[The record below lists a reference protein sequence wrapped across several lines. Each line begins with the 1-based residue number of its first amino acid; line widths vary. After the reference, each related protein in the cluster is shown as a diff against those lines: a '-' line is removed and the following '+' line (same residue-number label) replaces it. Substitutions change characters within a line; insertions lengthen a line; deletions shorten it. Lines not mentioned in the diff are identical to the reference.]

1 MKRGKSFANLDEA
14 EDVEGVQKKAKPEA
28 VAYTLEVQTVTD
40 NTVKAVVDILEAQT
54 VADNTELKTVADILD
69 RGSGI
74 LEGYKT
80 VVHHMSKEDESSEA
94 GGHKG
99 EILDSGT
106 MEPISNDDAAEAKAD
121 SPPLAAP
128 VPTAVNKSL
137 IEILK
142 DYNSQGDF
150 ADSQ

>member
-28 VAYTLEVQTVTD
+28 VANTLEVQTVAD
-40 NTVKAVVDILEAQT
+40 NTVKAAVDILEAQT

-69 RGSGI
+69 RGSEI

-80 VVHHMSKEDESSEA
+80 IESSEEDESSEA

-106 MEPISNDDAAEAKAD
+106 VEPISNDDAAEAKAD

-142 DYNSQGDF
+142 DYDSQGDF

>member
-1 MKRGKSFANLDEA
+1 MKARKRT
-14 EDVEGVQKKAKPEA
+14 KARR
-28 VAYTLEVQTVTD
+28 Q
-40 NTVKAVVDILEAQT
+40 
-54 VADNTELKTVADILD
+54 
-69 RGSGI
+69 
-74 LEGYKT
+74 
-80 VVHHMSKEDESSEA
+80 

-106 MEPISNDDAAEAKAD
+106 VEPISNDDAAEAKAD

-128 VPTAVNKSL
+128 VPTAVNKSI

-142 DYNSQGDF
+142 DYDLQGDF